1 MISKEKI
8 ERINELARKAKE
20 SELTPA
26 EKDEQLMLRR
36 EYLASVRESLKCQL
50 DNIEFVEDKQKN

>member
-20 SELTPA
+20 TELTDS

-36 EYLASVRESLKCQL
+36 EYINSVRESLKSQL
-50 DNIEFVEDKQKN
+50 DNIEFVDDKQEN